1 MARQRIGF
9 ELWQIQQGKPP
20 SDAKPMAPVGT
31 GVWEL
36 RVRAG
41 GAYRLLYVA
50 TFVEAVYVLHG
61 FGKQSRKT
69 ARPDIELARA
79 RLQSL
84 TREREGR

>member
-9 ELWQIQQGKPP
+9 ELWQIQQGKAP
-20 SDAKPMAPVGT
+20 SDSKPMGPVG
-31 GVWEL
+31 GAVWEL

-50 TFVEAVYVLHG
+50 AFAEAVYVLHC
-61 FGKQSRKT
+61 FEKQSRKT

-84 TREREGR
+84 TRERQGR